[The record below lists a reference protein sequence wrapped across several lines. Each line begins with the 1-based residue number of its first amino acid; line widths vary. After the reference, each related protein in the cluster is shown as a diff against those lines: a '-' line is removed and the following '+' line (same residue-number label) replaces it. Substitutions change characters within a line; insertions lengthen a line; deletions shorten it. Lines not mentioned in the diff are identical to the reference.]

1 VLQCVAVCCSVLQ
14 CVAVC
19 CSVLQC
25 VAVCCSVLQCAYCV
39 RLIGAPLCRSASFWD
54 RIASFLQ
61 KWPSAGR
68 ASFAFIAPYLRNICA
83 LFAPYLRNICA
94 LFAHYLRIICAS
106 FAQHLRIIC
115 ALFAHYLCIIC
126 ATFAHHF
133 QRANSALFGF
143 RSLSFALYLC
153 RMRRKTWQNDHVY
166 TMIVVMRIIL

>member
-1 VLQCVAVCCSVLQ
+1 M
-14 CVAVC
+14 
-19 CSVLQC
+19 
-25 VAVCCSVLQCAYCV
+25 

-68 ASFAFIAPYLRNICA
+68 ASFAFVAPYLSGAVHHLRIICA
-83 LFAPYLRNICA
+83 SFAHYLRIICA
-94 LFAHYLRIICAS
+94 TFAHYLRIICAS

-115 ALFAHYLCIIC
+115 ALFAQYLRNICALFAHYLRNIC

-143 RSLSFALYLC
+143 RSLSFALYLR